1 MTEHT
6 TERGEGSTTAELP
19 VTMEEE
25 KRQGGG
31 GGGVSGD
38 DNEIDPA
45 FLAQVTKKI
54 AQYQQAATHEKEM
67 LAHTKAQA
75 TSELGSYAVVEH
87 AKREHNDQLVEG
99 TLAAAADNVEA
110 LPPLPTASH

>member
-1 MTEHT
+1 
-6 TERGEGSTTAELP
+6 
-19 VTMEEE
+19 MEEE

-31 GGGVSGD
+31 GGSGF

-54 AQYQQAATHEKEM
+54 AQYQQAATHEKEK
-67 LAHTKAQA
+67 LALTKAQA
-75 TSELGSYAVVEH
+75 TSELGGSYAVVEH

-99 TLAAAADNVEA
+99 TLIAAENVEA

>member
-1 MTEHT
+1 
-6 TERGEGSTTAELP
+6 
-19 VTMEEE
+19 MEEE

-31 GGGVSGD
+31 GGGGSGF

-54 AQYQQAATHEKEM
+54 AQDQQAATHEKER
-67 LAHTKAQA
+67 LAVTKAQA
-75 TSELGSYAVVEH
+75 TSELGGSYALVEQ

>member
-1 MTEHT
+1 
-6 TERGEGSTTAELP
+6 
-19 VTMEEE
+19 MEEE

-31 GGGVSGD
+31 GGSGD

-54 AQYQQAATHEKEM
+54 AQYQQAATHEKEK
-67 LAHTKAQA
+67 LALTKVQA

-87 AKREHNDQLVEG
+87 AKREHNDHLVEG
-99 TLAAAADNVEA
+99 TLAAAAENVEA